1 MMFTARFA
9 LFAALALTTVGAVG
23 VPSVA
28 MAQEAGIPVEIRV
41 LNPDG
46 EPIPTA
52 VVRHPQEQERHPVN
66 TITGAY
72 TTDVLFLPD
81 GTETLFT
88 KGTELE
94 FEISAPGY
102 ITANVVHVVRKR
114 RNVIAVTLQKME
126 LDLLDDL
133 EEPVIQF
140 GRDRPIDG
148 QTPADPAQ

>member
-1 MMFTARFA
+1 MLTTRFA
-9 LFAALALTTVGAVG
+9 LLAALSLATVGSVA

-28 MAQEAGIPVEIRV
+28 VAQEAGIPVEIRV
-41 LNPDG
+41 LNMDG

-52 VVRHPQEQERHPVN
+52 VVRHPEEQERHPVN

-81 GTETLFT
+81 GTEKLFV

-102 ITANVVHVVRKR
+102 VTANVLHIVRKR
-114 RNVIAVTLQKME
+114 RNVIAVTLEKME
-126 LDLLDDL
+126 LNLLDDL

-148 QTPADPAQ
+148 ATPADPAQ